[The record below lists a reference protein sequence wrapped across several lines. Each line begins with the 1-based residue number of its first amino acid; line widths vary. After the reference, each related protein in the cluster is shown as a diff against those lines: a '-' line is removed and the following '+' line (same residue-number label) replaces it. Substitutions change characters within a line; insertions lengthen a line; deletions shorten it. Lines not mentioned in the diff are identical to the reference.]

1 MRPSASPRSSWFGA
15 VVAFSMLLAALPAVA
30 GNTSRM
36 GQSPETTI
44 LQGTVTITTT
54 RNGKFTY
61 ISMPPRA
68 LGAPLSA
75 AFVVSYAH
83 PGDSPIK
90 FEGGA
95 ELIYDGRL
103 LVVIPSIGQ
112 GWVFR
117 LDLMH
122 TVLKAAAH
130 PAPEATGQLKAATRR
145 LPMVPANVVAIEQ
158 RWWDRDD
165 FPFPTTHDEFVKWH
179 QQLLRNLGRPGAVE

>member
-1 MRPSASPRSSWFGA
+1 MRPSAISSSFCVGA
-15 VVAFSMLLAALPAVA
+15 VVALSMLLTALPALADNTA
-30 GNTSRM
+30 GT
-36 GQSPETTI
+36 GQLPETAI
-44 LQGTVTITTT
+44 LQGNVTITTT
-54 RNGKFTY
+54 GNGKFTY

-90 FEGGA
+90 FEGEA

-103 LVVIPSIGQ
+103 LVVIPSVGQ

-122 TVLKAAAH
+122 TVLKH
-130 PAPEATGQLKAATRR
+130 PAPEGNGPPEAATSR
-145 LPMVPANVVAIEQ
+145 LPMVPAKVVAIEQ

-179 QQLLRNLGRPGAVE
+179 QQLLRDDGRPAVD